1 MKEIVDQL
9 SSREKKLLY
18 FLVCFLIVVGGWF
31 FVIVPALDKNTVLNK
46 EYQDILME
54 NASIQTD
61 LSQYLSAQDQL
72 KVEQDNLKQ
81 VIENYNPILSTE
93 KIDKLITTTFLSQ
106 GLTPTSLTLSDV
118 TAVKIKKAKD
128 DKKETTTNETD
139 EKIKELTKTDKKN
152 NDDKTSKDKT
162 DEKDKDDETS
172 KDKTDKKKEEK
183 DYVFQAKVN
192 VSVMG
197 TLNQITKTID
207 EFNKMKGVEIS
218 KFNFSESTD
227 PTKPA
232 TASLEIVVYMAE
244 Q

>member
-1 MKEIVDQL
+1 M
-9 SSREKKLLY
+9 
-18 FLVCFLIVVGGWF
+18 
-31 FVIVPALDKNTVLNK
+31 
-46 EYQDILME
+46 
-54 NASIQTD
+54 
-61 LSQYLSAQDQL
+61 
-72 KVEQDNLKQ
+72 
-81 VIENYNPILSTE
+81 
-93 KIDKLITTTFLSQ
+93 
-106 GLTPTSLTLSDV
+106 
-118 TAVKIKKAKD
+118 KIKKAKD

-139 EKIKELTKTDKKN
+139 EKIKELTKTDEK
-152 NDDKTSKDKT
+152 DKTNEKDKT

-172 KDKTDKKKEEK
+172 KDKTDEKKKKQEEK

-192 VSVMG
+192 VSVTG

-232 TASLEIVVYMAE
+232 TVSLEIVIYMAE

>member
-1 MKEIVDQL
+1 M
-9 SSREKKLLY
+9 
-18 FLVCFLIVVGGWF
+18 
-31 FVIVPALDKNTVLNK
+31 
-46 EYQDILME
+46 
-54 NASIQTD
+54 
-61 LSQYLSAQDQL
+61 
-72 KVEQDNLKQ
+72 
-81 VIENYNPILSTE
+81 
-93 KIDKLITTTFLSQ
+93 
-106 GLTPTSLTLSDV
+106 TPTSLTLSDV

-139 EKIKELTKTDKKN
+139 EKIKELTKTDEK
-152 NDDKTSKDKT
+152 DKTNEKDKT

-172 KDKTDKKKEEK
+172 KGKTDEKKKKQEEK

-192 VSVMG
+192 VSVTG

-232 TASLEIVVYMAE
+232 TVSLEIVIYMAE

>member
-1 MKEIVDQL
+1 M
-9 SSREKKLLY
+9 
-18 FLVCFLIVVGGWF
+18 
-31 FVIVPALDKNTVLNK
+31 
-46 EYQDILME
+46 
-54 NASIQTD
+54 
-61 LSQYLSAQDQL
+61 
-72 KVEQDNLKQ
+72 
-81 VIENYNPILSTE
+81 
-93 KIDKLITTTFLSQ
+93 
-106 GLTPTSLTLSDV
+106 TPTSLTLSDV

-139 EKIKELTKTDKKN
+139 EKIKELTKTDEK
-152 NDDKTSKDKT
+152 DKTNEKDKT

-172 KDKTDKKKEEK
+172 KDKTDEKKKKQEEK

-192 VSVMG
+192 VSVTG

-232 TASLEIVVYMAE
+232 TVSLEIVIYMAE

>member
-1 MKEIVDQL
+1 M
-9 SSREKKLLY
+9 
-18 FLVCFLIVVGGWF
+18 
-31 FVIVPALDKNTVLNK
+31 
-46 EYQDILME
+46 
-54 NASIQTD
+54 
-61 LSQYLSAQDQL
+61 
-72 KVEQDNLKQ
+72 
-81 VIENYNPILSTE
+81 
-93 KIDKLITTTFLSQ
+93 
-106 GLTPTSLTLSDV
+106 TPTSLTLSDV
-118 TAVKIKKAKD
+118 TAVKIKKAKH

-139 EKIKELTKTDKKN
+139 EKIKELTKTDEK
-152 NDDKTSKDKT
+152 DKTNEKDKT

-172 KDKTDKKKEEK
+172 KDKTDEKKKKQEEK

-192 VSVMG
+192 VSVTG

-232 TASLEIVVYMAE
+232 TVSLEIVIYMAE